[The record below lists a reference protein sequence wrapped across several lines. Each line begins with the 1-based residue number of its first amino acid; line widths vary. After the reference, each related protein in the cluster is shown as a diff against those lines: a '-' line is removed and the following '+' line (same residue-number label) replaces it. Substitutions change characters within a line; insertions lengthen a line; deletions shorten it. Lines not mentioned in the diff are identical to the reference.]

1 MSELHED
8 LRATADAIAGDA
20 ERLAAI
26 EEEKAE
32 LADDDPKFVAL
43 SLEAQRIARSLVP
56 KTTAELELATDSG
69 SSG

>member
-1 MSELHED
+1 MTELHED

-20 ERLAAI
+20 KRLAAI

-32 LADDDPKFVAL
+32 LTDDDPKFVAL

-56 KTTAELELATDSG
+56 KTAAELELATDSG